1 MHNLSVSLW
10 HLRTIPLWSKWTK
23 DLTLYCLNKIKEIII
38 LILQNFRKP
47 VRQTILLIGIIWWAQ
62 FQSYMFQII
71 LEYMYMYIYKKFAK
85 ISTPIPT
92 PTPKSVNSNSN
103 SNSGSFNSNSN
114 SGKSHEYQLQLREFQ
129 LQLQLRQVSWIS
141 TPTPTPE
148 VSTPIPTP
156 ELELE
161 LNPTPTP
168 TLELTPTL
176 IIIPPNPMDNQIQ
189 KRWGQTKW
197 PGPWFNIMMLS
208 YQYKKYHCGDKTILR
223 LSYLHIRISY
233 TGKTTTLYWIG
244 VQTSNTIGICPYC
257 LLDRPVFVLCH
268 VGLHPELTWP
278 GGGLFLCG
286 MCWVPQESH
295 SPSYPKQGWR
305 AFWNFNSCRVEMKS
319 KKIKTCWKDSIF
331 IFLHCKSCMW
341 HSNIA
346 CPWSSGTK
354 IKMGQNQRPTLL
366 TLKSF

>member
-47 VRQTILLIGIIWWAQ
+47 VIQTILLIGIIIWWAQ

-71 LEYMYMYIYKKFAK
+71 LEYMYMYIYKKIAK

-114 SGKSHEYQLQLREFQ
+114 SGKSHEYQLQLQLREFQ

-141 TPTPTPE
+141 TPTPTPTPE
-148 VSTPIPTP
+148 VSTPIPTPTP

-168 TLELTPTL
+168 TPELTPTL
-176 IIIPPNPMDNQIQ
+176 FGEDRLGKQWQGPIQ
-189 KRWGQTKW
+189 RNNHLSELYSIECYIFSLT
-197 PGPWFNIMMLS
+197 FNSFL
-208 YQYKKYHCGDKTILR
+208 ILR
-223 LSYLHIRISY
+223 VHSFASRPNGAAIWGS
-233 TGKTTTLYWIG
+233 
-244 VQTSNTIGICPYC
+244 QFEDTIGQI
-257 LLDRPVFVLCH
+257 
-268 VGLHPELTWP
+268 T
-278 GGGLFLCG
+278 
-286 MCWVPQESH
+286 
-295 SPSYPKQGWR
+295 
-305 AFWNFNSCRVEMKS
+305 
-319 KKIKTCWKDSIF
+319 IKW
-331 IFLHCKSCMW
+331 
-341 HSNIA
+341 
-346 CPWSSGTK
+346 
-354 IKMGQNQRPTLL
+354 
-366 TLKSF
+366 